1 MIYRFA
7 QTRSLETPAMS
18 FLSRPLLL
26 AGSLAF
32 PILGILFFLPLPS
45 PPQTPPAPP
54 RLAVLVVFDQLRG
67 DYLERWD
74 DLYGKDGFHRLE
86 REGAWFQNC
95 HYPYAST
102 LTGCGHAS
110 LATGCSPDINGII
123 TNDWLEGDKLV
134 NCVSDPEGRCERVPP
149 VPPKETIVKET
160 DSTEETRYPVA
171 PTRLRAP
178 TIGEAVKIATGG
190 KGHVVSLSFKDR
202 GAVLPAGQNK
212 DAVCYWLDKDGTFV
226 TSTYYDTGYRP
237 WARAMNEHRDEYVD
251 RWFGKQ
257 WDRLRSDVNYPE
269 RSQEDDKVRKKW
281 DETQGMSFPH
291 PFDGGEKKLKSKYYG
306 QLYTSPQG
314 NELLLELVKKAV
326 EGENLGHHG
335 TPDLLC
341 VSFSSNDAV
350 GHKWG
355 PDSQE
360 VLDTTLRTDEIVR
373 DLLAFLDKQV
383 GHNRYTLVLSADHGV
398 CPLPESKTGAAGA
411 GIADARHSVKELRAA
426 AEAHLAEKFA
436 VAPGTRFLAGKEGIA
451 YPWLYLKQE
460 VLKANNLDPI
470 EVENELASWL
480 KTQPGIET
488 AFTRKELANRE
499 PTTDKFL
506 RMLRR
511 AYNPEVSGQVGI
523 VVKPYHI
530 FFGTTGTTHG
540 SPHFYDTQVPLLVF
554 GPGVKPGIY
563 RERVEPLS
571 AAPILARALG
581 IPPPAKATAEV
592 PGGLF
597 ETR

>member
-1 MIYRFA
+1 
-7 QTRSLETPAMS
+7 MS

-26 AGSLAF
+26 AGSFAF
-32 PILGILFFLPLPS
+32 PILGILFFLPLPTT
-45 PPQTPPAPP
+45 PQTPPPSP

-74 DLYGKDGFHRLE
+74 DLYGDDGFHRLE
-86 REGAWFQNC
+86 KEGAWFQNC

-134 NCVSDPEGRCERVPP
+134 NCVSDPKERCERVPP
-149 VPPKETIVKET
+149 LPAKETKVTEK
-160 DSTEETRYPVA
+160 DSTEDKRYPVA

-190 KGHVVSLSFKDR
+190 KSHVVSLSFKDR
-202 GAVLPAGQNK
+202 GAVLPAGRNK
-212 DAVCYWLDKDGTFV
+212 DAVCYWLDTKDGTFV
-226 TSTYYDTGYRP
+226 TSTYYDSGYRS
-237 WARAMNEHRDEYVD
+237 WAREMNEHRDQYVD
-251 RWFGKQ
+251 RWFGQQ
-257 WDRLRSDVNYPE
+257 WDRLRGDVNYPE
-269 RSQEDDKVRKKW
+269 RSQEDEKVRATW
-281 DETQGMSFPH
+281 DTISGMSFPH
-291 PFDGGEKKLKSKYYG
+291 RFDGGKEKKKSVYYN

-326 EGENLGHHG
+326 EGENLGHHD

-355 PDSQE
+355 PDTQE
-360 VLDTTLRTDEIVR
+360 VLDTTLRTDQIVR

-383 GHNRYTLVLSADHGV
+383 GRGRYTLVLSADHGV
-398 CPLPESKTGAAGA
+398 CPLPESKTGAGTP
-411 GIADARHSVKELRAA
+411 DARHFAETLTAA
-426 AEAHLAEKFA
+426 AELHLADKFE
-436 VAPGTRFLAGKEGIA
+436 VAQGTRFLAGKEGMA
-451 YPWLYLKQE
+451 YPWIYLKQD
-460 VLKANNLDPI
+460 VLKANNLDAAL
-470 EVENELASWL
+470 VEKELASWL
-480 KTQPGIET
+480 KTQPGIES
-488 AFTRKELANRE
+488 AFTRQELSSRE
-499 PTTDKFL
+499 PTTNKFL

-511 AYNPEVSGQVGI
+511 SYHPDVSGQVGI

-530 FFGTTGTTHG
+530 FFGKTGTTHG
-540 SPHFYDTQVPLLVF
+540 SPHFYDTHVPLLIF

-571 AAPILARALG
+571 VAPILARALG
-581 IPPPAKATAEV
+581 IPPPAKATAKV
-592 PGGLF
+592 PEGLF
-597 ETR
+597 EAR